1 MRTMINLKIIKADN
15 DIFCAV
21 LLGAGDRHPRI
32 SKILKKTLK
41 TLCIIKLLDL
51 QKKCSFWSDES
62 RVVCTAS
69 TAVAILVS
77 LNSCRFW

>member
-21 LLGAGDRHPRI
+21 LLGVGDWHPRI
-32 SKILKKTLK
+32 LKILKKTLK

-51 QKKCSFWSDES
+51 QKK
-62 RVVCTAS
+62 VLL
-69 TAVAILVS
+69 LV
-77 LNSCRFW
+77 R